1 MTTEYKQILNDL
13 CSKIGH
19 FRSERPTA
27 GTKFWL
33 MGVVADIIEV
43 TQTMQQEVL
52 ERVRHEAVLD
62 VDTDIDYAETSQ
74 EVLAMELAEC
84 DGQDEAIREQ
94 TRLANEALRTLSE
107 VLAEIAEQLVRHHS
121 PAEMARLYEAEK
133 KRYIATLAVPR
144 QELLKLM

>member
-1 MTTEYKQILNDL
+1 
-13 CSKIGH
+13 
-19 FRSERPTA
+19 
-27 GTKFWL
+27 

-74 EVLAMELAEC
+74 AVLAMELAEC

-94 TRLANEALRTLSE
+94 TRLAKEKAGNMVSTW
-107 VLAEIAEQLVRHHS
+107 
-121 PAEMARLYEAEK
+121 K
-133 KRYIATLAVPR
+133 KRHYVVQMADGSFQKSDR
-144 QELLKLM
+144 FRKELTGG